1 MKIVKYIGIALVI
14 FGAIFATLY
23 FIKTNS
29 KGLIEYETISP
40 KLLSIEKKTVVT
52 GKVIPEDEVE
62 IKPQISGIIERLF
75 VEEGDLVTN
84 GDLLAKVKVVPNEQA
99 LNSAKGRLANQIIEM
114 KNAKVDYDRNKSL
127 FDKQIISKQVLES
140 TGQDLTGKY
149 VWLFIVGLI
158 ALMFKSS
165 IEKLAA
171 ALFMFVGSDY
181 KEDDVVYVDGKPG
194 RIVRVEL
201 TKTVFFIYD
210 VVDGKVV
217 GGSKLVVQNERLAS
231 LNVEKPLANLDLS
244 RFKKSE

>member
-1 MKIVKYIGIALVI
+1 MD
-14 FGAIFATLY
+14 
-23 FIKTNS
+23 TN
-29 KGLIEYETISP
+29 
-40 KLLSIEKKTVVT
+40 
-52 GKVIPEDEVE
+52 
-62 IKPQISGIIERLF
+62 IIH
-75 VEEGDLVTN
+75 
-84 GDLLAKVKVVPNEQA
+84 Q
-99 LNSAKGRLANQIIEM
+99 
-114 KNAKVDYDRNKSL
+114 
-127 FDKQIISKQVLES
+127 QVLEA

-194 RIVRVEL
+194 RIVRVGL

-210 VVDGKVV
+210 IVDGKVV

-231 LNVEKPLANLDLS
+231 LNIEKPLANLDLS
-244 RFKKSE
+244 RFKNQD

>member
-1 MKIVKYIGIALVI
+1 MN
-14 FGAIFATLY
+14 
-23 FIKTNS
+23 TN
-29 KGLIEYETISP
+29 
-40 KLLSIEKKTVVT
+40 
-52 GKVIPEDEVE
+52 
-62 IKPQISGIIERLF
+62 
-75 VEEGDLVTN
+75 
-84 GDLLAKVKVVPNEQA
+84 
-99 LNSAKGRLANQIIEM
+99 
-114 KNAKVDYDRNKSL
+114 NA
-127 FDKQIISKQVLES
+127 QIISQQVLES

-194 RIVRVEL
+194 RIVRVGL